1 MSSIILVRHGQS
13 VWNLEK
19 RFTGWVDVDITKK
32 GEEEAKKAGQLLL
45 DNKIKIE
52 FYITSYQLRARR
64 TLNIIKK
71 TLNDDKSI
79 NEFWEL
85 NERHYGA
92 LTGLNKD
99 EMKIKL
105 GEKKVHEFRRSWDVR
120 PDKLDQNNPYHPK
133 NIAIYKNVP
142 SDQLPDTESLEDTYK
157 RVIRI
162 YKQEIKDKL
171 KHGNILISAHGN
183 SIRAL
188 CKFLFK
194 LDEIQIS
201 KLEIPTGNPLL
212 IKFDQEENI
221 IECRYLDKDRAKDLV
236 VF

>member
-1 MSSIILVRHGQS
+1 MFPQI
-13 VWNLEK
+13 N
-19 RFTGWVDVDITKK
+19 
-32 GEEEAKKAGQLLL
+32 
-45 DNKIKIE
+45 
-52 FYITSYQLRARR
+52 YQ
-64 TLNIIKK
+64 I
-71 TLNDDKSI
+71 
-79 NEFWEL
+79 
-85 NERHYGA
+85 
-92 LTGLNKD
+92 
-99 EMKIKL
+99 
-105 GEKKVHEFRRSWDVR
+105 
-120 PDKLDQNNPYHPK
+120 Q
-133 NIAIYKNVP
+133 
-142 SDQLPDTESLEDTYK
+142 ESLEDTYK

-162 YKQEIKDKL
+162 YKQEIKDK
-171 KHGNILISAHGN
+171 KNGNILISAHGN